1 MRIFVVIVFLIGSL
15 TLTAQQE
22 EIQKDFEDYLEL
34 IQSQQF
40 DEAMDYMY
48 PEFFDLMSREMM
60 VTLMEQAYNIP
71 ELSVTYSLPVFDS
84 IGTVEYLDS
93 MYFSQINYTYYMY
106 MNFNS
111 HQGELNQDIEMMDES
126 AFETL
131 KILFGKD
138 NVTYDS
144 ISKKMQITSHK
155 LVYARSEDGEDEWK
169 FIELDPEN
177 MYMIKSMI
185 PEELYN
191 RAINQS
197 R

>member
-60 VTLMEQAYNIP
+60 VTLMEQTFNSP
-71 ELSVTYSLPVFDS
+71 ELTISLSAPTIDS
-84 IGTVEYLDS
+84 IGSVEYLDS
-93 MYFSQINYTYYMY
+93 MYFAPVNYTHFMT
-106 MNFNS
+106 MKFNPEE
-111 HQGELNQDIEMMDES
+111 GETEEDIRFRDELTVAS
-126 AFETL
+126 L
-131 KILFGKD
+131 KIKFGKD
-138 NVTYDS
+138 KVTYDS
-144 ISKKMQITSHK
+144 VSNEMLITSHK